1 MQGARWNNARMS
13 IFPAPDP
20 LEPQAARAATRA
32 PWWGPARPSFLL
44 LTLACMAWAVACC
57 GWLARQHGQV
67 LDWAAA
73 ALATLGALAAHLG
86 SNALNEYADFRSGLD
101 AQTQRTPFS
110 GGSGVLPARPALANV
125 ALGMGVAGLALS
137 ATTGVYFLWRHAAA
151 WPVLLPLGLAGLVL
165 AAAYTPWVTRHP
177 WLCLNAPGL
186 GFGPLM
192 ALGTAAVLL
201 GGLTAQSA
209 ATMGLA
215 ALLPFGLANALL
227 LLNQYPDVEA
237 DRRAGRRTLPMV
249 LGKERA
255 WPVLAAQYLLAY
267 GALLA
272 TVVARDVP
280 HSALLGLLT
289 FPLAVKTVH
298 CAARHANDTPA
309 LLPAM
314 RWNVLVSLATP
325 VLAAAGVGGG
335 A

>member
-1 MQGARWNNARMS
+1 
-13 IFPAPDP
+13 
-20 LEPQAARAATRA
+20 
-32 PWWGPARPSFLL
+32 
-44 LTLACMAWAVACC
+44 MAWAIACS
-57 GWLARQHGQV
+57 GWLAHQHGQV
-67 LDWAAA
+67 LNWADA

-110 GGSGVLPARPALANV
+110 GGSGVLPARPALASV
-125 ALGMGVAGLALS
+125 ALSMGVAGLALS
-137 ATTGVYFLWRHAAA
+137 AATGVYFLWRHTAAL
-151 WPVLLPLGLAGLVL
+151 PVLLPLGLAGLVL
-165 AAAYTPWVTRHP
+165 AAAYTPWVTRRP
-177 WLCLNAPGL
+177 WLCLIAPGL

-201 GGLTAQSA
+201 EGLTARSA
-209 ATMGLA
+209 TTIGLA

-249 LGKERA
+249 LGKEHA

-272 TVVARDVP
+272 AVLARGLP
-280 HSALLGLLT
+280 PSALLGLLT
-289 FPLAVKTVH
+289 VPLAAKAVH
-298 CAARHANDTPA
+298 RAARHANDTPA

-314 RWNVLVSLATP
+314 RWNVLVCLATP
-325 VLAAAGVGGG
+325 VLAAAGVAWG